1 MIPMRTLDLR
11 GRRPHDASIPIEPPP
26 FPAIAAALLRMVA
39 KERVTLGEIAEVI
52 ASDAPL
58 LAELLRVA
66 NSAFVGARGE
76 ISSIEQAALILGLKK
91 VAGIG
96 TSVALRSSLGALWKT
111 ETVRHCWLHNLA
123 SALTAEGMARTLDL
137 APDEAYSAGL
147 LHDIGRFA
155 LLFKHQGTYLHL
167 LQGGPVGEDDFRAK
181 EREEFGVDHAEAGR
195 ALLVTLG
202 LPPVLVYAAASHHDV
217 PTPATPESTVFT
229 HVACR
234 IATSIG
240 FGERAQRR
248 GEQIDSLE
256 TLVELLPE
264 GYRAPILRQAQHLEN
279 TVKTL
284 MAAYERALG

>member
-1 MIPMRTLDLR
+1 M
-11 GRRPHDASIPIEPPP
+11 PIEPPP
-26 FPAIAAALLRMVA
+26 FPATAAALLRLVA

-96 TSVALRSSLGALWKT
+96 TSVALRSSLGGLWKT
-111 ETVRHCWLHNLA
+111 ETVRQCWLHNLA
-123 SALTAEGMARTLDL
+123 TALTAEGLARTLDL
-137 APDEAYSAGL
+137 ATDEAYSAGL

-155 LLFKHQGTYLHL
+155 LLFKHQGSYLHL
-167 LQGGPVGEDDFRAK
+167 LQTGPSGEDDFRAK
-181 EREEFGVDHAEAGR
+181 EREEFGIDHSEAGR

-202 LPPVLVYAAASHHDV
+202 LPPALVYAAAAHHDT
-217 PTPATPESTVFT
+217 PTPATPESTIFT

-234 IATSIG
+234 MATAIG
-240 FGERAQRR
+240 FGERAQ
-248 GEQIDSLE
+248 GHAGQNDSFKS
-256 TLVELLPE
+256 LVELLPDD
-264 GYRAPILRQAQHLEN
+264 YRAPILRQTQHLEN
-279 TVKTL
+279 TVRTL